1 VLLRVNV
8 TGARCRLQDTYHGN
22 EMNFEEQIAELERG
36 ADEVLVAGDLVK
48 KLKRGAPL
56 RVKAGFDPTAPDLHL
71 GHTVLLTKMH
81 RFQELGHEVTF
92 LIGDFTSLIG
102 DPSGRNVTRPALT
115 PEEIQANARTY
126 ETQVFK
132 ILDREKTRIDFNSRW
147 LSKLSAED
155 IVRLSAHYTVARMLE
170 RDDFS
175 KRYKSGVPISIHEFL
190 YPLAQG
196 YDSVAMRADVEL
208 GGTDQKFNLLVGRTL
223 QEAYGQEPQVV
234 MTVPL
239 LVGTDGVN
247 KMSKSLGNY
256 IGITEDPDSMF
267 GKVMSI
273 SDELMWRY
281 FELLSFRP
289 LGEIA
294 ALKREASGG
303 RNPRDIKFELAREIV
318 ARFHDLAGAERAQ
331 RNFIARVSDK
341 AVPDDLPLKV
351 IPVDGAGL
359 RIANLLKEAGLAAS
373 TSEANRKIEEGAVR
387 IDGSRVT
394 DRGLTLKAGAEH
406 VFQVGARRFARL
418 RLQAKA

>member
-1 VLLRVNV
+1 
-8 TGARCRLQDTYHGN
+8 
-22 EMNFEEQIAELERG
+22 MNFEDQIAELERG
-36 ADEVLVAGDLVK
+36 AHEVLTGAGLRK
-48 KLKRGAPL
+48 KLGRGVPL

-71 GHTVLLTKMH
+71 GHTVLLTKMR
-81 RFQELGHEVTF
+81 RFQEFGHEVTF

-115 PEEIQANARTY
+115 AEEIEANAHTY
-126 ETQVFK
+126 EAQVFK
-132 ILDREKTRIDFNSRW
+132 ILEREKTKIDFNSRW
-147 LSKLSAED
+147 LSKLTAED
-155 IVRLSAHYTVARMLE
+155 IVRLSARYTVARMLE

-175 KRYKSGVPISIHEFL
+175 KRYKAGVPISIHEFL

-234 MTVPL
+234 MTMPL

-281 FELLSFRP
+281 YELLSLRP
-289 LGEIA
+289 LAEVSALHSA
-294 ALKREASGG
+294 AAAG

-318 ARFHDLAGAERAQ
+318 TRFHEAASAERAQ
-331 RNFIARVSDK
+331 RSFIARVREK
-341 AVPDDLPLKV
+341 AVPEDLPLKV
-351 IPVDGAGL
+351 IAVEAAGL
-359 RIANLLKEAGLAAS
+359 KVANLLKAAGLAAS
-373 TSEANRKIEEGAVR
+373 TSEANRKIAEGAVR
-387 IDGSRVT
+387 IDGARVS
-394 DRGLTLKAGAEH
+394 DRGLTLKSPAEH
-406 VFQVGARRFARL
+406 VVQIGAKRFARL
-418 RLQAKA
+418 RLESKG